1 MLIEIDD
8 LLQAVEIRGAI
19 RTPVKVFF
27 DAAVFRCVQ
36 PLVKLALYVTSDVGT
51 RESGWSAVHR
61 VTKKKRAA
69 RCRRAEGGDSRI
81 GGISLPDSLTA
92 VRRKPFAPSV
102 STA

>member
-61 VTKKKRAA
+61 VTKKNGQLD
-69 RCRRAEGGDSRI
+69 AEGLKGETAASGGSRCPI
-81 GGISLPDSLTA
+81 L
-92 VRRKPFAPSV
+92 
-102 STA
+102 